1 MMEQSSKISL
11 GQVFG
16 FLWKSFQFMDGQ
28 KGRYGLGAVC
38 SFIELGTVYLMP
50 LFISRMI
57 AVIQEGASLWPLL
70 VIFILFL
77 VAAPL
82 IAMGNYWM
90 GTASYHGLCNM
101 KKAVFAHMQ
110 QLPMSN
116 FDGKASGEYL
126 SRVSIDAD
134 KAGGMFRGYAI
145 VGLFKFCVYE
155 TVGIFVLSLMDF
167 RLVLIAALLCL
178 IALFFTLFFN
188 PRVRR
193 LEAEGKTG
201 TEKLMSLIN
210 EAVNGHLVIKLFPV
224 RGQVEKKYDRQSGEV
239 YRTKAQFRYING
251 IGYALVDFFSLYLQ
265 PVGLAAAVALLAGGE
280 ITAAQAVLAA
290 TVMGIMGQ
298 GTKEFNAF
306 MQYIQSGIVSAE
318 RLFSFLE
325 SKDVEM
331 EDNPD
336 EKQGTPDLAANLAIR
351 FSGVHFSYTGKDPV
365 LRDLSLDIRN
375 GASVALVGDSGSGK
389 STMLKLMMGFYQADS
404 GRIEIFGREQKE
416 YAPQKLR
423 RLCSYVP
430 QMPALVE
437 GTIRDNLIMGNP
449 EGYRQEEV
457 ENAVRLAGLDDF
469 VHSLKDGLD
478 TKLGARGMQ
487 LSGGQRQR
495 LAIARAILEDAPV
508 VLMDEATSALDS
520 ETEAEILKNIRKI
533 FRGKTVIVSAHR
545 LYTVEHSD
553 QIFVMR
559 KGRLE
564 GQGTHEEL
572 LRSNDCYRELCGSA
586 IR

>member
-1 MMEQSSKISL
+1 MT
-11 GQVFG
+11 
-16 FLWKSFQFMDGQ
+16 DG
-28 KGRYGLGAVC
+28 A
-38 SFIELGTVYLMP
+38 
-50 LFISRMI
+50 
-57 AVIQEGASLWPLL
+57 
-70 VIFILFL
+70 
-77 VAAPL
+77 
-82 IAMGNYWM
+82 
-90 GTASYHGLCNM
+90 
-101 KKAVFAHMQ
+101 
-110 QLPMSN
+110 
-116 FDGKASGEYL
+116 GK
-126 SRVSIDAD
+126 
-134 KAGGMFRGYAI
+134 
-145 VGLFKFCVYE
+145 C
-155 TVGIFVLSLMDF
+155 
-167 RLVLIAALLCL
+167 
-178 IALFFTLFFN
+178 
-188 PRVRR
+188 
-193 LEAEGKTG
+193 TG
-201 TEKLMSLIN
+201 
-210 EAVNGHLVIKLFPV
+210 
-224 RGQVEKKYDRQSGEV
+224 
-239 YRTKAQFRYING
+239 QFRYING

-318 RLFSFLE
+318 RLFSFLA

-331 EDNPD
+331 EDGPN
-336 EKQGTPDLAANLAIR
+336 EKQGTPDLTADPAVR
-351 FSGVHFSYTGKDPV
+351 FSGVHFSYTGKTPV

-389 STMLKLMMGFYQADS
+389 STILKLMMGFYQADS

-423 RLCSYVP
+423 KLCSYVP

-478 TKLGARGMQ
+478 TKLGAKGMQ

-553 QIFVMR
+553 QIFVIR

-564 GQGTHEEL
+564 GKGTHEEL
-572 LRSNDCYRELCGSA
+572 LRSNDCYRKLCGSA